1 MVPFS
6 NWISI
11 KISGIWLG
19 KNRDIFLIKRYKTK
33 TLEFFGK
40 IFVIFDSPRVRNI
53 FRWKKILTFFST
65 HQMGIGWFELG
76 KKYWIPVPKQLEYS
90 STTLFSFWPLIY
102 HIYVADVI
110 PYCSFRKNHEKNL
123 IMYQKNSWKHLSIFL
138 FPFSI
143 YRWIPSSKNWRS
155 LPQSISRC
163 EKTWLGP
170 FFYRMAVLGLE
181 VSTSNLY
188 YSVF

>member
-1 MVPFS
+1 MVPFL

-11 KISGIWLG
+11 KISGIRLG
-19 KNRDIFLIKRYKTK
+19 EKSWHFLIKTYKTK

-40 IFVIFDSPRVRNI
+40 IFAIFDSPRVRDI

-90 STTLFSFWPLIY
+90 STTLFHIWPLIY

-110 PYCSFRKNHEKNL
+110 PYCSFRKNHEKNS
-123 IMYQKNSWKHLSIFL
+123 IMYQKIRENNSQSSYFL
-138 FPFSI
+138 FLFIGGYHPVKIGDLFHNRYHVVRKLGWGHFS
-143 YRWIPSSKNWRS
+143 
-155 LPQSISRC
+155 
-163 EKTWLGP
+163 TVWLCWD
-170 FFYRMAVLGLE
+170 LK
-181 VSTSNLY
+181 
-188 YSVF
+188 

>member
-11 KISGIWLG
+11 KISGIRLG

-40 IFVIFDSPRVRNI
+40 IFAIFDSPRVRDI

-90 STTLFSFWPLIY
+90 STTLFSYLTP
-102 HIYVADVI
+102 HISYYI
-110 PYCSFRKNHEKNL
+110 CSWCYSLLQFSKKSRKKFNNVSKKFVKTSLNL
-123 IMYQKNSWKHLSIFL
+123 LVS
-138 FPFSI
+138 
-143 YRWIPSSKNWRS
+143 
-155 LPQSISRC
+155 
-163 EKTWLGP
+163 
-170 FFYRMAVLGLE
+170 FFYL
-181 VSTSNLY
+181 
-188 YSVF
+188 